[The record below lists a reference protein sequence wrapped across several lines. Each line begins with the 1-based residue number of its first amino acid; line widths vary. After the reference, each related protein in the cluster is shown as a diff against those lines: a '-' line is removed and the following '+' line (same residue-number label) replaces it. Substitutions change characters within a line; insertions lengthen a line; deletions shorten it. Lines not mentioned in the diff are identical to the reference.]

1 MSDQTPA
8 WRSPRAWTVL
18 LVVALLGLA
27 SDLGTKSL
35 AFAKVAA
42 HPVVVD
48 REQVLMLPPEDIGSL
63 VPDKRVTVIPS
74 VLDFTL
80 VLNPG
85 AVFGLG
91 AGKRWFFI
99 IFTGAAAAL
108 CVWMFAT
115 WTGRRDHWAHSA
127 IGLVLAGGAGNLY
140 DRIRFACVRDFIDPL
155 PGVQL
160 PFGLAWPG
168 GETEA
173 WPWVSNVADAYLIV
187 GIAVLLFLSFK
198 PQKADRVTGASPG
211 EAAASETAAADSPAP
226 AEPDPKA

>member
-1 MSDQTPA
+1 MNEPTPA
-8 WRSPRAWTVL
+8 WRSPRAWVVL
-18 LVVALLGLA
+18 LLVAVVGLVGDLA
-27 SDLGTKSL
+27 SKSA
-35 AFAKVAA
+35 AFANVAA
-42 HPVVVD
+42 APVVVH
-48 REQVLMLPPEDIGSL
+48 REDVLQLRPEDIGSL
-63 VPDKRVTVIPS
+63 VPDTRTTVVPH

-99 IFTGAAAAL
+99 VFTGAAAAL
-108 CVWMFAT
+108 CTWMFAK
-115 WTGRRDHWAHSA
+115 WTTSRDHWAHTA
-127 IGLVLAGGAGNLY
+127 IGLVLAGGVGNLY
-140 DRIRFACVRDFIDPL
+140 DRVRFACVRDFIDPL

-160 PFGLAWPG
+160 PFGLRWPG

-198 PQKADRVTGASPG
+198 PRKAPTPTP
-211 EAAASETAAADSPAP
+211 EAETR
-226 AEPDPKA
+226 AEPESEPPVS